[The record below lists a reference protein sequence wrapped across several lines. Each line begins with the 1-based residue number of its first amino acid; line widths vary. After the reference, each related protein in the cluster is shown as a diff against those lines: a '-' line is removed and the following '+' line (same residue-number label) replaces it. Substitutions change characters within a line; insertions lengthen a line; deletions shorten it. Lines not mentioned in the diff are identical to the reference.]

1 MLHTRRNAL
10 KLLSGTAA
18 LASGALPLAP
28 YGIGGAAAQAGRSM
42 QINLLGFA
50 LGIHVPTTAAV
61 MDIMPAYP
69 GYAAP
74 KTQRIEQ
81 IRTVT
86 QTLVAG
92 AAELGQ
98 TDPITTLRAV
108 EAGADLK
115 MVAFWYMNTSLVFVV
130 NADKIK
136 ELKDLEKPDTVVAI
150 NSKGDIT
157 EVMLVGP
164 LIKRG
169 VDPKKIQ
176 IIEIGGSG
184 GRMRALLSGRVHAV
198 PVHFDQAAEIA
209 KQGNYQV
216 LIEPWKEYKAWI
228 NEVWVVNGAWLKS
241 AANQR
246 ALVDLI
252 KATITGFRKANDDF
266 AWYAQMYRK
275 HVTLPKANEATDDAI
290 KPLWEGLVRDV
301 KAWPPNMDFKV
312 DPFDDLLPVYKAAGA
327 VEGKVQPSQV
337 VETSFVQQALAEL
350 GR

>member
-1 MLHTRRNAL
+1 MLHRRNAL

-18 LASGALPLAP
+18 LAGGGIPLSSLISGPS
-28 YGIGGAAAQAGRSM
+28 AAQAGRSL
-42 QINLLGFA
+42 QVNLLGFA
-50 LGIHVPTTAAV
+50 LGIHVPTTAALK
-61 MDIMPAYP
+61 DILPSYP
-69 GYAAP
+69 GYTEP
-74 KTQRIEQ
+74 KTQRLEQ

-92 AAELGQ
+92 AAEAGQ

-130 NADKIK
+130 NADRVK
-136 ELKDLEKPDTVVAI
+136 ELKDLEKPDNIVAI

-164 LIKRG
+164 MIKRG
-169 VDPKKIQ
+169 VDPKKVQ

-209 KQGNYQV
+209 KQGNYKI
-216 LIEPWKEYKAWI
+216 LIEPWKEYKTWV
-228 NEVWVVNGAWLKS
+228 NEVWVVNGSWLK
-241 AANQR
+241 AKENQR
-246 ALVDLI
+246 AITDLI
-252 KATITGFRKANDDF
+252 KATITGFRKANTDF
-266 AWYAQMYRK
+266 NWYAQMYRK
-275 HVTLPKANEATDDAI
+275 HVTLPKASEATDAAI

-301 KAWPPNMDFKV
+301 KAWPANMDFTV
-312 DPFDDLLPVYKAAGA
+312 DPFDDLLPVYKVAGA
-327 VEGKVQPSQV
+327 VEGKVQPKQV
-337 VETSFVQQALAEL
+337 IETSFVQQALSEL

>member
-1 MLHTRRNAL
+1 MLHRRDAL
-10 KLLSGTAA
+10 KLLSGATVAGG
-18 LASGALPLAP
+18 SLPFSSLM
-28 YGIGGAAAQAGRSM
+28 GGPAHAQAARSLNV
-42 QINLLGFA
+42 NLLGFA
-50 LGIHVPTTAAV
+50 LGIHVPTTAALK
-61 MDIMPAYP
+61 DILPTYP
-69 GYAAP
+69 GYGEP
-74 KTQRIEQ
+74 KTQRLEQ

-92 AAELGQ
+92 AAEAGQ

-115 MVAFWYMNTSLVFVV
+115 IVAFWYMNTSLVFVV

-136 ELKDLEKPDTVVAI
+136 DLKDLEKPDSVVAI
-150 NSKGDIT
+150 NTKGDIT

-169 VDPKKIQ
+169 VDPKKVQ

-209 KQGNYQV
+209 KQGNYKI

-228 NEVWVVNGAWLKS
+228 NEVWVVNGSWLK
-241 AANQR
+241 AKENQR
-246 ALVDLI
+246 AVVDLI
-252 KATITGFRKANDDF
+252 KATITGFRKANTDF
-266 AWYAQMYRK
+266 NWYAQMYRK
-275 HVTLPKANEATDDAI
+275 HVTLPKANEATDEAI
-290 KPLWEGLVRDV
+290 RPLWEGLIRDV
-301 KAWPPNMDFKV
+301 HAWPANMDFKI

-327 VEGKVQPSQV
+327 VEGKVLPKQV
-337 VETSFVQQALAEL
+337 VDTSFVEQALAEL

>member
-1 MLHTRRNAL
+1 MGEPA
-10 KLLSGTAA
+10 
-18 LASGALPLAP
+18 
-28 YGIGGAAAQAGRSM
+28 IAQAARSLEV
-42 QINLLGFA
+42 NLLGFA
-50 LGIHVPTTAAV
+50 LGIHVPTTAALFE
-61 MDIMPAYP
+61 ILPTYP

-74 KTQRIEQ
+74 KAHRLEQ
-81 IRTVT
+81 ISTVT

-92 AAELGQ
+92 AADAGE

-115 MVAFWYMNTSLVFVV
+115 IVGLWYMNTSLVFVV

-136 ELKDLEKPDTVVAI
+136 EIKDLEKPDSVVAI
-150 NSKGDIT
+150 NTRGDIT
-157 EVMLVGP
+157 EVMLYGP

-169 VDPKKIQ
+169 VDPKKVQ

-209 KQGNYQV
+209 KQGNYKI
-216 LIEPWKEYKAWI
+216 LFEPWKEYKAWI
-228 NEVWVVNGAWLKS
+228 NEVWVVNGSWLK
-241 AANQR
+241 AKENQR
-246 ALVDLI
+246 AVVDLV
-252 KATITGFRKANDDF
+252 KATITGFRKADTDF
-266 AWYAQMYRK
+266 HWYAQMYRK
-275 HVTLPKANEATDDAI
+275 YVTLPKASEATDESI
-290 KPLWEGLVRDV
+290 KPLWDALANDV
-301 KAWPPNMDFKV
+301 KAWPVNMDFTV

-327 VEGKVQPSQV
+327 VEGKVQPKQV